1 MSMPADRQP
10 GKIVTF
16 YSYKGGTGRTMALA
30 NIAWILASNGRR
42 VLAVDWDLEAPGLH
56 RYFHPFLVDPELAGS
71 TGVMDMVWDYALAT
85 LDTQGDPS
93 PGWHEPYADV
103 LNHTVSLR
111 WDFERGGVLSL
122 LSAGRQ
128 DDAYGAKVNSF
139 DWSSF
144 YDKRGGGAFVEAMKQ
159 SMAAQYDYVLIDSR
173 TGLSDTAGICTVQ
186 LPDILVTCFTFST
199 QSIAG
204 TAAVVESVRR
214 QRGERDITIWPV
226 PMRVEDGETAKLE
239 ASRDLARIHLDH
251 LLKDLDENARDRY
264 WGAVEVPYKTLY
276 AYEETLATVGD
287 RPNQRGTILA
297 ASEQLTG
304 YLTDQEIVRQ
314 VPLDESERR
323 QLARQFQ
330 RQPRT
335 TPEEFAADS
344 LMARQFQRQLMM
356 LNEIK
361 NASSGASSQVTGPQ
375 KVQDEQDEQVISLRI
390 LRTIA
395 EEFVARQFQRQP
407 RTTPEEFVADFLIS
421 YATEDQNWAEWV
433 AWQLEDA
440 GYRVLIQS
448 WDTTLGASWTATA
461 EQALSSSR
469 RIVAIVSRSSVRSDV
484 TRAQWQAV
492 LRSDPNRATRK
503 IIPVRVEDVPLP
515 DFLSGIFG
523 FDLWGLEEDSAR
535 NVLLNGIVAATGGA
549 TGGRAKPVTRP
560 RFPSLGKPEPGAGR
574 TAQDRHPR
582 LPFPSEQRD
591 N

>member
-42 VLAVDWDLEAPGLH
+42 VLVVDWDLEAPGLH

-111 WDFERGGVLSL
+111 GFEPGGVLSL
-122 LSAGRQ
+122 LPAGRQ

-159 SMAAQYDYVLIDSR
+159 SMAAQFDYVLIDSR

-287 RPNQRGTILA
+287 RPNQQGTILA

-304 YLTDQEIVRQ
+304 YLTDQAIVRQ

-330 RQPRT
+330 RQP
-335 TPEEFAADS
+335 FA
-344 LMARQFQRQLMM
+344 
-356 LNEIK
+356 
-361 NASSGASSQVTGPQ
+361 
-375 KVQDEQDEQVISLRI
+375 
-390 LRTIA
+390 
-395 EEFVARQFQRQP
+395 
-407 RTTPEEFVADFLIS
+407 ADFLIS
-421 YATEDQNWAEWV
+421 YCLVDSAWAEWLT
-433 AWQLEDA
+433 WQLEAA
-440 GYRVLIQS
+440 GYRVLIS
-448 WDTTLGASWTATA
+448 TMDIVPGTNWI
-461 EQALSSSR
+461 EALERAVSSSR
-469 RIVAIVSRSSVRSDV
+469 RIVAIVSQAFVRSQFARV
-484 TRAQWQAV
+484 EWQAA

-582 LPFPSEQRD
+582 LPFPSKPRD
-591 N
+591 E

>member
-42 VLAVDWDLEAPGLH
+42 VLVVDWDLEAPGLH

-111 WDFERGGVLSL
+111 GFEPGGVLSL
-122 LSAGRQ
+122 LPAGRQ

-159 SMAAQYDYVLIDSR
+159 SMAAQFDYVLIDSR

-251 LLKDLDENARDRY
+251 LLKGLDENARDRY

-287 RPNQRGTILA
+287 RPNQQGTILA

-314 VPLDESERR
+314 VPLEESERR

-330 RQPRT
+330 RQLRT
-335 TPEEFAADS
+335 T
-344 LMARQFQRQLMM
+344 
-356 LNEIK
+356 
-361 NASSGASSQVTGPQ
+361 
-375 KVQDEQDEQVISLRI
+375 
-390 LRTIA
+390 A
-395 EEFVARQFQRQP
+395 EEFS
-407 RTTPEEFVADFLIS
+407 ADFLIS
-421 YATEDQNWAEWV
+421 YCSADSAWAEWL
-433 AWQLEDA
+433 AWQLEAA
-440 GYRVLIQS
+440 GYRVIIS
-448 WDTTLGASWTATA
+448 TIDVVPGIDWITDLGPGTNWI
-461 EQALSSSR
+461 EALERAMSSSH
-469 RIVAIVSRSSVRSDV
+469 RILLAIVSRASIRS
-484 TRAQWQAV
+484 RSALFEWQISW
-492 LRSDPNRATRK
+492 LYDATQASPR
-503 IIPVRVEDVPLP
+503 IIPVRVEETALP
-515 DFLSGIFG
+515 GMLAQIVGI
-523 FDLWGLEEDSAR
+523 DLWGLDEAAAR
-535 NVLLNGIVAATGGA
+535 EVLLAAIGAADTGRSKPTAPPSFPPPTRKSSGPRPS
-549 TGGRAKPVTRP
+549 GQGRYIPA
-560 RFPSLGKPEPGAGR
+560 
-574 TAQDRHPR
+574 
-582 LPFPSEQRD
+582 PFPGGPREE
-591 N
+591 